1 MNEIVL
7 MGIFVYSEVGGVR
20 HIYPPKI
27 QAHVRDT
34 LSEKLYIYVYTHIH
48 IYTYTQVTIYCMR
61 IQLLKNT
68 DRFTTIA
75 PLTFIIIHS
84 KIFIH
89 MVETG
94 MPAFST

>member
-1 MNEIVL
+1 MNEVFL
-7 MGIFVYSEVGGVR
+7 MGIFVYSDAPYAHDETLFLR
-20 HIYPPKI
+20 NCIYM
-27 QAHVRDT
+27 
-34 LSEKLYIYVYTHIH
+34 YTHIS
-48 IYTYTQVTIYCMR
+48 IYTVYTYTQVTTCCLR

-84 KIFIH
+84 KNFIH

>member
-1 MNEIVL
+1 
-7 MGIFVYSEVGGVR
+7 MGTFI
-20 HIYPPKI
+20 
-27 QAHVRDT
+27 T
-34 LSEKLYIYVYTHIH
+34 LKSKLTYETLFLRNCICICVHT
-48 IYTYTQVTIYCMR
+48 YTYTKVSMR

>member
-1 MNEIVL
+1 MGTFITLKSKL
-7 MGIFVYSEVGGVR
+7 MYETLFLR
-20 HIYPPKI
+20 NCIYM
-27 QAHVRDT
+27 
-34 LSEKLYIYVYTHIH
+34 YTHISIYIH
-48 IYTYTQVTIYCMR
+48 IHKSPHTLR